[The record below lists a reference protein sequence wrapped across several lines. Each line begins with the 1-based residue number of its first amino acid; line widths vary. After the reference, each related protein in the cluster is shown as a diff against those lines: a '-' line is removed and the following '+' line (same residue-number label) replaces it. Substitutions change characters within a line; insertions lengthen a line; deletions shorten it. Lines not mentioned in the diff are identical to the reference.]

1 MPLALSFAVW
11 PLALLA
17 RRPGLSCACERC
29 GRAACTRCDGVK
41 GSLCGQC
48 ENVFV
53 KRDVVD
59 ARDRL
64 RKELQVRRRARARR
78 LATRALGI
86 AGGGAGHLW
95 HGDAVRGTLVLL
107 VLLFLGGLAVSAS
120 ALVPPPYAPPWDR
133 EGRLAVFGA
142 LALLVWALAVR
153 DLFRRTR
160 S

>member
-1 MPLALSFAVW
+1 M
-11 PLALLA
+11 
-17 RRPGLSCACERC
+17 
-29 GRAACTRCDGVK
+29 K
-41 GSLCGQC
+41 GALCGQC

-53 KRDVVD
+53 KKDVVE

-78 LATRALGI
+78 LATRALGFVV
-86 AGGGAGHLW
+86 GGAGHLW
-95 HGDAVRGTLVLL
+95 RGDAVRSALVLL
-107 VLLFLGGLAVSAS
+107 VLLFLGALAVSAS
-120 ALVPPPYAPPWDR
+120 ALVPPPYTLPW
-133 EGRLAVFGA
+133 EGSARLAIFGG